1 LRWGD
6 SYANANPNL
15 NANAHTN
22 SNTNLDSDADSNANP
37 DANAHPFLRACLK
50 IPAVDL
56 RGLQQ
61 TVSFG
66 KMPVKAA
73 ISLRKATLL
82 DLGGLAI

>member
-1 LRWGD
+1 MSIRVFLLWQSDVIEAIIWLIGLAKLRAVAQF
-6 SYANANPNL
+6 S
-15 NANAHTN
+15 
-22 SNTNLDSDADSNANP
+22 
-37 DANAHPFLRACLK
+37 LRACLK

-56 RGLQQ
+56 RDLQQ
-61 TVSFG
+61 AVSFG